1 MSKAYEIAFGLFASL
16 AWLWLGFS
24 GVAFV
29 VSSIMGSLS
38 GDSDSILKSWE
49 LWAPNVCHGLFLVVV
64 ADVAGRVRKA
74 YPDDAGASPIS
85 TDAASHKRI

>member
-1 MSKAYEIAFGLFASL
+1 MTKAYEIAFGCFMSL

-24 GVAFV
+24 VVALL
-29 VSSIMGSLS
+29 VSTIFGSLNGTS
-38 GDSDSILKSWE
+38 ETIEKSWQ

-74 YPDDAGASPIS
+74 YPDA
-85 TDAASHKRI
+85 